1 MNSVDLSPYGE
12 VLSRE
17 DGQVTLRVPKAET
30 ARVTSRLLAEMPVT
44 DFTVQDAPI
53 EDVIEQV
60 FAQPENAP

>member
-1 MNSVDLSPYGE
+1 

-17 DGQVTLRVPKAET
+17 DGQVTLRVPKADT

-44 DFTVQDAPI
+44 DFTVQDPPI

-60 FAQPENAP
+60 FAQPEEKPS